1 MTLPMTV
8 TVFSRYS
15 VGEKTWFQPTVLP
28 GVLYRPY
35 TGQNLP
41 SSGPE
46 LTGKTGTLWIPA
58 RGGRRSPGALA
69 AAAQKDGL
77 FTLLPGDYL
86 IPGTVSDGEP
96 ILAPLGE
103 QYPDARRI
111 LAVTARIYGTALD
124 HWEVEI
130 A

>member
-15 VGEKTWFQPTVLP
+15 VGEKTWFYPTVLP

-35 TGQNLP
+35 AGQQLT

-46 LTGKTGTLWIPA
+46 ISGKTGTLWIPA
-58 RGGRRSPGALA
+58 RGGRRAPEVLA
-69 AAAQKDGL
+69 EAAQKDGL

-86 IPGTVSDGEP
+86 LPGAVSGSDP
-96 ILAPLGE
+96 ILAPLRGS
-103 QYPDARRI
+103 YPGARRI

-124 HWEVEI
+124 HWEVEL